1 MTSRARLYDLY
12 SRREAARVA
21 GLGRALS
28 QAVAER
34 AEAEAKGARLQQL
47 VRDIQAGSGPSLAA
61 TLRASGLLA
70 TSLAEEAHRQDLCAE
85 NAGMEATRLRQT
97 MGLHDRRRLFGE
109 QAADLAR
116 KAEAEERE
124 AREQANRPPPRRR
137 V

>member
-1 MTSRARLYDLY
+1 MTSRARIFDLY

-21 GLGRALS
+21 GLGRAVS

-34 AEAEAKGARLQQL
+34 AEAEAKGARLHQL
-47 VRDIQAGSGPSLAA
+47 VRDIQTGSGPSLAA

-70 TSLAEEAHRQDLCAE
+70 TSLAEEAVRQVQRAE
-85 NAGMEATRLRQT
+85 HAATEAAKLRLT

-124 AREQANRPPPRRR
+124 AREQASRPPPRRG